1 MKSCAGK
8 HDITEGKSIYDLDVA
23 LNYGQATGSA
33 QMLRFITEHT
43 EIVHDPPYQDWACT
57 TSIGTTNAFELA
69 CRMFVSREDYVLTE
83 SYTFSSSAETLRPLG
98 ARLIGVDMDSEGLL
112 PSHLDDILTNWDPT
126 ERNSRDK
133 PFFLYTVPS
142 GQNPTGATQSLK
154 RRKDIYSVAQKH
166 DLFIIEDEPYYFLQM
181 QPYTATE
188 CPPILPPSSHDEF
201 LQNLVPSLL
210 SLDVD
215 GRVMR
220 LDSFSKVIAPGMRMG
235 WITASEQVVERFIR
249 HSEVS
254 VQNASGPS
262 QIILFK
268 LLEESWGHGG
278 YIDWLIYL
286 RLEYTKRRNTILR
299 ACETY
304 LPDQVAKWNPPM
316 AGMFLWISINWKK
329 HPHHG
334 SMTISEMEDEIFQAA
349 LQQTLLISKGSWFR
363 AEEGDIGDK
372 IFFRATFA
380 AASDEQIQEGI
391 KRFGVALRSVFQLTH
406 DATNATV

>member
-1 MKSCAGK
+1 MRNCAGK
-8 HDITEGKSIYDLDVA
+8 HDIIEGKSIYDLDVA

-33 QMLRFITEHT
+33 QMLRFVTEHT
-43 EIVHDPPYQDWACT
+43 EIVHDPPYRDWACT

-69 CRMFVSREDYVLTE
+69 CRMFVSCGDYVLTE

-112 PSHLDDILTNWDPT
+112 PSHLDDILTNWNPT
-126 ERNSRDK
+126 ERNSKDK

-154 RRKDIYSVAQKH
+154 RRKDIYRVAQKH
-166 DLFIIEDEPYYFLQM
+166 DLYIIEDEPYYFLQM
-181 QPYTATE
+181 QPYTAAE
-188 CPPILPPSSHDEF
+188 SPPVPPPSSHDEF

-210 SLDVD
+210 SLDID

-235 WITASEQVVERFIR
+235 WITASEQAVERFIR

-268 LLEESWGHGG
+268 LLDESWGHGG
-278 YIDWLIYL
+278 YIEWLIYL
-286 RLEYTKRRNTILR
+286 RLEYTKRRNIILR

-304 LPDQVAKWNPPM
+304 LPFEVAKWNPPM
-316 AGMFLWISINWKK
+316 AGMFLWININCEK
-329 HPHHG
+329 HPHHS

-363 AEEGDIGDK
+363 AEEGDVGDK

-391 KRFGVALRSVFQLTH
+391 KRFGTALRNVFRLTD
-406 DATNATV
+406 DATSATT